1 MIHPAIFLRRGAEQ
15 HLSAQAK
22 VSLTRAAHTGIAE
35 GSFRI
40 EPSPSRRTASCRSLS
55 TPRGWHHPSITP
67 APPPPALQPTRSA
80 ASRRTGTRGQLLQAP
95 PLFPPRPLGAW
106 GSSAPRSRA
115 GGRRG
120 EARGPAQSDPAQ
132 GCPGT
137 PSPSR
142 PGPPR
147 RPPAPVTCGGPA
159 PLLPPPPALTS
170 LPHPGRA
177 RSRCYGPASS
187 PGSAAAA
194 T

>member
-1 MIHPAIFLRRGAEQ
+1 MTHPAIFLRRGAEQ

-80 ASRRTGTRGQLLQAP
+80 ASRRTGTRGQPLQAP
-95 PLFPPRPLGAW
+95 PLFPPGPWEPGA
-106 GSSAPRSRA
+106 APR
-115 GGRRG
+115 
-120 EARGPAQSDPAQ
+120 
-132 GCPGT
+132 
-137 PSPSR
+137 
-142 PGPPR
+142 
-147 RPPAPVTCGGPA
+147 PAPVLGAGGARRGVPLRATLPKAARAPPA
-159 PLLPPPPALTS
+159 RPGRPTRSRYLRRPRSAPPAPPPALTS